1 MAIRSDTN
9 NRELPNTTIET
20 KLNGE
25 VSEYDYSAG
34 VPDLDLQYVE
44 EKLEGLE
51 FEAFEDQIRN
61 RDGVKI
67 LYKEEDQNQVYELF
81 R

>member
-9 NRELPNTTIET
+9 NRDLPNTTVET

-25 VSEYDYSAG
+25 VSDYDYSVG
-34 VPDLDLQYVE
+34 IPDLDLQYVE
-44 EKLEGLE
+44 ETLEGLE
-51 FEAFEDQIRN
+51 FEAFEDQVRM

-67 LYKEEDQNQVYELF
+67 LYKEKDQDQIYGLI

>member
-9 NRELPNTTIET
+9 NRELPNTTVET

-25 VSEYDYSAG
+25 ISEYDYSVG
-34 VPDLDLQYVE
+34 IPDLDLQYVE
-44 EKLEGLE
+44 DKLEGLE
-51 FEAFEDQIRN
+51 FEAFEDQVRM

-67 LYKEEDQNQVYELF
+67 LYKEEDQDQVYDLI